1 MDRGDLPVGRS
12 RSFSAGC
19 VGVHPP
25 RAAEK
30 SVPRLYGLAVRPTNH
45 ARVLL
50 AAATD
55 GIASICRIPD
65 PSLAVD
71 TVGDPR
77 PTGGDQRWVDGR
89 ISSAGRGHAAQ
100 LRK

>member
-12 RSFSAGC
+12 RSCSAGC

-25 RAAEK
+25 RTAEK
-30 SVPRLYGLAVRPTNH
+30 SVPRLYGLAVRP
-45 ARVLL
+45 ADYAGVLL

-55 GIASICRIPD
+55 GIAPGCWITD
-65 PSLAVD
+65 PKLAADTGVD
-71 TVGDPR
+71 AR
-77 PTGGDQRWVDGR
+77 PAGGDQRWVAGR
-89 ISSAGRGHAAQ
+89 LSSAGPGHAAQ